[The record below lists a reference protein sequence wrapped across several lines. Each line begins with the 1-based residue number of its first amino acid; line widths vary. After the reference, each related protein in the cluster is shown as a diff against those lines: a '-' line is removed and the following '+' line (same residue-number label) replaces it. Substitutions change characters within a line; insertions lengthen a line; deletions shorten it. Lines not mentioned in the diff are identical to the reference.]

1 MITLTAALLIGTLAV
16 ARAVRLVT
24 SDAYPP
30 MRVLRDWWTARQ
42 VNRDWGLPDNPVTEE
57 RSGIRYGWGPL
68 LTCPFCFAP
77 YAAAVD
83 LAWAV
88 WAGAPWVFPDGT
100 GWSWGDVWWLVN
112 TWAAVSYLAAMVV
125 VRDEPADE

>member
-1 MITLTAALLIGTLAV
+1 MSAATALIALVIGTLAV
-16 ARAVRLVT
+16 ARAARLVT

-30 MRVLRDWWTARQ
+30 MQHLRVWWVSKHELRDYHHKNGKRRGYQWQ
-42 VNRDWGLPDNPVTEE
+42 
-57 RSGIRYGWGPL
+57 YGWGPL

-88 WAGAPWVFPDGT
+88 AVPLDQWRDTWGAG
-100 GWSWGDVWWLVN
+100 WWWWIVN

-125 VRDEPADE
+125 VRDEPAAE